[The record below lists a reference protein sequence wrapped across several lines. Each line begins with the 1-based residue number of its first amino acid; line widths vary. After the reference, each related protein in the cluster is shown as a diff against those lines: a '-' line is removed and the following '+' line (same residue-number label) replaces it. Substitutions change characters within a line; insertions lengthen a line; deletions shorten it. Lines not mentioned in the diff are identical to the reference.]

1 DRNRSHWSTSKTPS
15 YTKSVSWQHHPY
27 KLHLP
32 GETSAKYLKIIA
44 FFSGFDLLIFT
55 FQHHFINIPL
65 VFFFSVM
72 IIAITAI
79 YFSLHRL
86 TQKNV

>member
-1 DRNRSHWSTSKTPS
+1 M
-15 YTKSVSWQHHPY
+15 
-27 KLHLP
+27 
-32 GETSAKYLKIIA
+32 
-44 FFSGFDLLIFT
+44 FT

-65 VFFFSVM
+65 VFFFAVM

>member
-1 DRNRSHWSTSKTPS
+1 MQTIPS
-15 YTKSVSWQHHPY
+15 FY
-27 KLHLP
+27 P
-32 GETSAKYLKIIA
+32 GIIVYIPWHYL
-44 FFSGFDLLIFT
+44 SLFT

-65 VFFFSVM
+65 VFFFAVM
-72 IIAITAI
+72 IITITAI

>member
-1 DRNRSHWSTSKTPS
+1 M
-15 YTKSVSWQHHPY
+15 
-27 KLHLP
+27 
-32 GETSAKYLKIIA
+32 IA
-44 FFSGFDLLIFT
+44 LCVFSQNIFT
-55 FQHHFINIPL
+55 SSHHYHYIPL
-65 VFFFSVM
+65 VFFFIVM

>member
-1 DRNRSHWSTSKTPS
+1 MKIQPFGARCSEFVATNIRA
-15 YTKSVSWQHHPY
+15 

-32 GETSAKYLKIIA
+32 GEKSAKYLKIIA

-65 VFFFSVM
+65 VFFFIVM

>member
-1 DRNRSHWSTSKTPS
+1 GTLQRVCRH
-15 YTKSVSWQHHPY
+15 QHSY